1 MKYLTIKVGRSL
13 NQVTGEEWVKLDS
26 EVSVDENESPYEVF
40 KKVMND
46 SNQWLPNPHKTSYN
60 VNEEMLPLY
69 PLKTTKS
76 SKEEQI
82 EGFKQAISMTTSKSS
97 LEKLFKKIS
106 DNTPELKDAYDEKM
120 KEFS

>member
-1 MKYLTIKVGRSL
+1 MKITSISYSESREMRTDIGLSMWERVGMEADLDDNEPMQEALSKLKTLVRQSLTPARS
-13 NQVTGEEWVKLDS
+13 EE
-26 EVSVDENESPYEVF
+26 
-40 KKVMND
+40 
-46 SNQWLPNPHKTSYN
+46 T
-60 VNEEMLPLY
+60 LPLY

-82 EGFKQAISMTTSKSS
+82 EGFKQALSMTTSKSS

-120 KEFS
+120 KEFGG